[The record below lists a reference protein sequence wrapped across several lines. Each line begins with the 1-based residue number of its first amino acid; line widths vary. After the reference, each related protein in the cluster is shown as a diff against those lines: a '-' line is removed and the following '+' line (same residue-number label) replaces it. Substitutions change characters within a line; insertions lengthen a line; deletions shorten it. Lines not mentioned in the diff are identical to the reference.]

1 MIRATQK
8 QKRFIYY
15 INEKLG
21 IKEED
26 NLKIVNS
33 IESFEDADKYI
44 KKYLPIVKI
53 KGLSFKEIRFL
64 YYQILFRIE
73 KLLLKGE

>member
-1 MIRATQK
+1 MLRATQK

-21 IKEED
+21 IKEDD

-33 IESFEDADKYI
+33 IETFEEADKYI
-44 KKYLPIVKI
+44 KKYLPIAKI

-64 YYQILFRIE
+64 YYQILLKVE
-73 KLLLKGE
+73 KLLLREF